1 MINPHI
7 LELPAYNA
15 GLPIAQFRSIY
26 GHAPRAKL
34 DSNETP
40 FGVSPKALE
49 VGRAAV
55 AQAHLYPDGNGTGL
69 RDALQSATD
78 VDAGC
83 IVLGNGSEELIYAIY
98 GAVLAPGDHVLTVT
112 PGFGLHVLAA
122 QGLKMPVET
131 VRYGA
136 DWTLPMDKLK
146 AALARKPKVFAISS
160 PSNPLGVALSLP
172 ELREILASI
181 HKDTLVLL
189 DEAYFEY
196 NPIDSLSALKA
207 SGLNWISLRTF
218 SKAYGLA
225 GMRVGYGLCSSASL
239 RDAVRKLTPP
249 FNANA
254 VAQAMGQAAFEDRS
268 FLAETV
274 QKTIDARDAL
284 AQNLRDMGF
293 RLTPSKSNAVFFA
306 TSEYAVDV
314 AERLR
319 GEGVLV
325 KAWRE
330 DGYDRFLRVSVG
342 TPQDNKAFIEALT
355 KLGVQPAA

>member
-1 MINPHI
+1 MINRHI

-15 GLPIAQFRSIY
+15 GLPIARFRSLY

-40 FGVSPKALE
+40 FGVSPRALTA
-49 VGRAAV
+49 GQAAV

-69 RDALQSATD
+69 RDALAEATG
-78 VDAGC
+78 VEAGC
-83 IVLGNGSEELIYAIY
+83 IVLGNGSEELIYALY
-98 GAVLAPGDHVLTVT
+98 GAVLGMGDHVLTVA
-112 PGFGLHVLAA
+112 PGFGLHTLAA
-122 QGLKMPVET
+122 QGLRIPVET
-131 VRYGA
+131 VRYRA
-136 DWTLPMDKLK
+136 DWTLPMAELK

-160 PSNPLGVALSLP
+160 PSNPLGVALTLS
-172 ELREILASI
+172 ELHELLAAT
-181 HKDTLVLL
+181 HNETLVLL

-225 GMRVGYGLCSSASL
+225 GMRVGYGLCSSAML

-254 VAQAMGQAAFEDRS
+254 VAQAMGQAAFEDRA

-274 QKTIDARDAL
+274 QKTIAARDAL
-284 AQNLRDMGF
+284 AQTLRDMGF

-306 TSEYAVDV
+306 TSERAVDA

-325 KAWRE
+325 KAWLE
-330 DGYDRFLRVSVG
+330 DGFDRFLRVSVG